1 MRTFL
6 KQILVVFLAILVTLS
21 LMDIFYTWAV
31 TQKPLHDIRENEH
44 IDYLIIG
51 DSRSNPLVT
60 FYLEHLT
67 GSKVMN
73 FAEPGFVLE
82 DNLTI
87 LDYFFRKG
95 NTVDRVLIQ
104 ADWKFGSRTEVD
116 KNWAYT
122 PYLIREKGLLS
133 PRIPFWIYAENN
145 RNFKPMFL
153 VKQIKD
159 GNTKRTTSQLADTSD
174 INAANVPFRYNE
186 KLKADYSKYPFRIN
200 DIKALESRL
209 KAKGV
214 KEVILFSIPHLPEW
228 ITTQSDSASY
238 KHIIRKS
245 GFKYYDFST
254 IYADTTWFKDYLH
267 VRNSR
272 YMDFCR
278 RFSATVM
285 TGHLQDRQPLK

>member
-6 KQILVVFLAILVTLS
+6 KQILLVFLAILVTLS
-21 LMDIFYTWAV
+21 LMDIFYTWAI

-44 IDYLIIG
+44 VDYLIIG
-51 DSRSNPLVT
+51 DSRSNPLLT

-67 GSKVMN
+67 GTKVLN
-73 FAEPGFVLE
+73 FAEPGFILE
-82 DNLTI
+82 DNLTM

-104 ADWKFGSRTEVD
+104 ADWKFGSRTEVGKD
-116 KNWAYT
+116 WAYT

-133 PRIPFWIYAENN
+133 PRIPFWMYAENN

-153 VKQIKD
+153 VKQIMD
-159 GNTKRTTSQLADTSD
+159 GIKKQPSSILADTIG
-174 INAANVPFRYNE
+174 INASNFPFRYNE
-186 KLKADYSKYPFRIN
+186 NLNVDYSKYLFRIN
-200 DIKALESRL
+200 DIKALETRL
-209 KAKGV
+209 KARGV

-228 ITTQSDSASY
+228 ITTQSDSATY
-238 KHIIRKS
+238 KRTIRNS

-254 IYADTTWFKDYLH
+254 IYADTTGFKDYLH

-272 YMDFCR
+272 YTEFCR

-285 TGHLQDRQPLK
+285 TGHLQDRQPRK

>member
-6 KQILVVFLAILVTLS
+6 KQILLVFLAILVTLS
-21 LMDIFYTWAV
+21 LMDIFYTWAI

-44 IDYLIIG
+44 VDYLIIG
-51 DSRSNPLVT
+51 DSRSNPLLT

-67 GSKVMN
+67 GTKVLN
-73 FAEPGFVLE
+73 FAEPGFILE
-82 DNLTI
+82 DNLTM

-104 ADWKFGSRTEVD
+104 ADWKFGSRTEVGKD
-116 KNWAYT
+116 WAYT

-133 PRIPFWIYAENN
+133 PRIPFWMYAENN

-153 VKQIKD
+153 VKQIMD
-159 GNTKRTTSQLADTSD
+159 GIKKQPSSILADTIG
-174 INAANVPFRYNE
+174 INASNFPFRYNE
-186 KLKADYSKYPFRIN
+186 NLNVDYSKYLFRIN
-200 DIKALESRL
+200 DIKALETRL
-209 KAKGV
+209 KARGV

-228 ITTQSDSASY
+228 ITTQSDSATY
-238 KHIIRKS
+238 KRTIRNS

-272 YMDFCR
+272 YTEFCR

-285 TGHLQDRQPLK
+285 TGHLQDRQPRK